1 MSPQLQRQKT
11 LAALLAWLLALAEK
25 QPLVLVVEDL
35 HWIDPSTLEW
45 LGLVIAQ
52 CPTASLL
59 VLMTH
64 RPDFEATWP
73 AREHVLQLGLTRL
86 RPREAKRLVAEAVER
101 SSMPDALIDRL
112 AKRSDGIPLFVE
124 ELAKGAM
131 DSPSERTIPETLR
144 DSLMARLDGLGEAKQ
159 VAQLGAALGR
169 EFPYGLLEAVAPVQ
183 AGVLQEGLARLVEA
197 ELVYQRGLPPA
208 AVYTFKHA
216 LVQDTAYESLLENQR
231 RELHGRIADALEQRF
246 AERVVRE
253 PERLAHHCEQ
263 AGRVEEAIAHYER
276 AAENA
281 TRRFAQAEAIAHLH
295 AAIALL
301 GALAATPER
310 QQKEMQ
316 LQIALGSSLF
326 SARGGGD
333 PEAERA
339 YERARELCAEAGESP
354 ALLRVLIGLSLFRF
368 SRGELALAR
377 ELAEQALA
385 HAEQAGETYPRL
397 VAHARLGISLMYL
410 SELTRSCEHLE
421 RAAALYDPAEHRAL
435 AAAWGQDWGTTAR
448 SFLAV
453 VLATVGRL
461 DRARRVMAETVAM
474 AREGD
479 AYSRSFALATTAIML
494 LVFGE
499 HGEALAMADEALA
512 IAREQG
518 FPLALALAGSARARA
533 LGGPRG
539 IEEAEAA
546 LERVR
551 GQAVIGIPDHYVRLA
566 ELNLDEG
573 RSEAAWAAV
582 QRGFDSASGEL
593 ALFYAARLY
602 RLRGL
607 VRLQRGD
614 PSEAERDLRRSL
626 DASRRVE
633 AMLQELGAAT
643 SLARLLRDQGRR
655 DEARAL
661 LQSVYG
667 GFTEGFDT
675 KPLKYARALLDELA

>member
-1 MSPQLQRQKT
+1 
-11 LAALLAWLLALAEK
+11 
-25 QPLVLVVEDL
+25 
-35 HWIDPSTLEW
+35 
-45 LGLVIAQ
+45 
-52 CPTASLL
+52 
-59 VLMTH
+59 
-64 RPDFEATWP
+64 
-73 AREHVLQLGLTRL
+73 
-86 RPREAKRLVAEAVER
+86 
-101 SSMPDALIDRL
+101 MPDALIDRL

-461 DRARRVMAETVAM
+461 DRAQLRARDDRDHAPCLRRARRGARDGGRGAGHRTGAGLSPRPGVGRQRAGPGARRSTRHRGGRGGLGAGPRPGRHRDPRPLRASGRAEP
-474 AREGD
+474 RRG
-479 AYSRSFALATTAIML
+479 SQRGSL
-494 LVFGE
+494 G
-499 HGEALAMADEALA
+499 
-512 IAREQG
+512 R
-518 FPLALALAGSARARA
+518 GSA
-533 LGGPRG
+533 G
-539 IEEAEAA
+539 I
-546 LERVR
+546 
-551 GQAVIGIPDHYVRLA
+551 
-566 ELNLDEG
+566 
-573 RSEAAWAAV
+573 
-582 QRGFDSASGEL
+582 
-593 ALFYAARLY
+593 
-602 RLRGL
+602 RLR
-607 VRLQRGD
+607 QR
-614 PSEAERDLRRSL
+614 
-626 DASRRVE
+626 
-633 AMLQELGAAT
+633 
-643 SLARLLRDQGRR
+643 
-655 DEARAL
+655 
-661 LQSVYG
+661 
-667 GFTEGFDT
+667 
-675 KPLKYARALLDELA
+675 